1 MSFALHEL
9 AVHPEVQDKLAKEIR
24 EQDVK
29 NNGKLNFN
37 AIQSMTYMDMVTSG
51 ELPFYL

>member
-9 AVHPEVQDKLAKEIR
+9 ATHPEVQDRLVKEIK
-24 EQDVK
+24 EQHAK

-37 AIQSMTYMDMVTSG
+37 AIQNMIYMDMVTSG
-51 ELPFYL
+51 ELIN